1 MSTVIL
7 SARPRTD
14 KKRRAFCK
22 ALAETGNVKASCER
36 AGLDQ
41 SQVYKDRMKNKAFAE
56 VWAEA
61 QAIAE
66 ARIGD
71 ELEQE
76 AYRRA
81 MEGNEEPLMYQGR
94 KVGSVRRPSD
104 TLTIFLLKGAKPE
117 KYGDRVRPEQAA
129 NVSININLGGKQ
141 IRTADQSMKNVTPK
155 PKQIEALDR

>member
-1 MSTVIL
+1 MINNC
-7 SARPRTD
+7 
-14 KKRRAFCK
+14 RRW
-22 ALAETGNVKASCER
+22 VKASCER

-41 SQVYKDRMKNKAFAE
+41 SQVYKDRMKSRAFAE
-56 VWAEA
+56 AWAKA
-61 QAIAE
+61 LAIAE

-81 MEGNEEPLMYQGR
+81 MEGHEEPLMYQGR

-117 KYGDRVRPEQAA
+117 KYGERARVEKRGEVR
-129 NVSININLGGKQ
+129 VSINIGKPPK
-141 IRTADQSMKNVTPK
+141 DVTPR
-155 PKQIEALDR
+155 PPVIEG